1 MTQDSEDIPLLQ
13 SISSHSQ
20 NKIMLSISKLLF
32 TTTLFVF
39 VTAGPVADI
48 NARQTVTSIYIV
60 NATVIPP
67 LNGVTIVNCSA
78 GQTCVPVFIPAPIGV
93 SIWYGT

>member
-1 MTQDSEDIPLLQ
+1 
-13 SISSHSQ
+13 
-20 NKIMLSISKLLF
+20 MLSITKLLF

-39 VTAGPVADI
+39 ITAGPVADN
-48 NARQTVTSIYIV
+48 NARQTVTAICTV
-60 NATVIPP
+60 NATAIPP

-78 GQTCVPVFIPAPIGV
+78 GQTCVPVFIPDPNGV